1 MKNHSKF
8 YNLVVRFNYKPM
20 TKKNINTPL
29 ISALF
34 FIFAF
39 SVSSVFAQKI
49 WTLEDCINYAF
60 ENNIQIKQSKLQVQS
75 IKADLKQSKFDY
87 APTLNGSSN
96 LNWGRSI
103 DPNTNTY
110 VSNTMTS
117 SFGISSGVT
126 LFEGFQK
133 YNVVKQNELNF
144 NSSLFDSEKIENDIA
159 LQLTGAYLNILF
171 NHEMLMVAKNQAD
184 ITKQQIKRTKN
195 LVDAGTL
202 PQGDLLEI
210 EAQGLMEEVNVIR
223 ADNNLSLSYLDL
235 LQILDLPAN
244 QEFEI
249 ERPKIAINEELNV
262 IPSEQVYANAVNFMP
277 EIKSAQLDVL
287 SSNRSVKIAK
297 GAAYP
302 SLSLRGG
309 VNTNYLDS
317 KLIDFTDPNSAVIPF
332 WDQISEN
339 RSEYVTLSLNVPI
352 FNAYQTS
359 TRIKKAEIQ
368 NINSKFNLELAKNAL
383 RKNIE
388 QKYFDAISAYKTFHA
403 NKASVKSLKES
414 FKYTEEKFNLG
425 MLNSVEYNLAKSK
438 VTQSESELLRAKY
451 DYIFK
456 TKILDFYMGIPLKF

>member
-1 MKNHSKF
+1 MTTLKI
-8 YNLVVRFNYKPM
+8 KPYLLS
-20 TKKNINTPL
+20 TL
-29 ISALF
+29 IFVFAL
-34 FIFAF
+34 

-49 WTLEDCINYAF
+49 WTLENCIHYAF

-75 IKADLKQSKFDY
+75 IQADLKQSKFEF
-87 APTLNGSSN
+87 APTLNGSSSM
-96 LNWGRSI
+96 NWGRSI

-117 SFGISSGVT
+117 SFGVSSGMT
-126 LFEGFQK
+126 LFNGFQK
-133 YNVVKQNELNF
+133 LNVVKQNELNY
-144 NSSLFDSEKIENDIA
+144 NSSLYDSEKMENDIA

-195 LVDAGTL
+195 LVEAGTL

-249 ERPKIAINEELNV
+249 ERPNISINDELKVIA
-262 IPSEQVYANAVNFMP
+262 SEQVYANAVDFMP
-277 EIKSAQLDVL
+277 EIKRAQLDVL
-287 SSNRSVKIAK
+287 SSNRGVMIAK
-297 GAAYP
+297 GAIYP
-302 SLSLRGG
+302 SLSIRGG
-309 VNTNYLDS
+309 VNSNYIDS
-317 KLIDFTDPNSAVIPF
+317 KLIVYNDPNSSVIPF
-332 WDQISEN
+332 WDQISDN
-339 RSEYVTLSLNVPI
+339 RSEYLTLSLNLPI

-388 QKYFDAISAYKTFHA
+388 QKYFDAISAYKTYHA